1 MSRETDYQWYGA
13 VQDALAENDPIQIKT
28 RLQLAE
34 FAIFDRIDRFSR
46 ADHGQEEEALFNALA
61 IVRVLKIRHFAQQH
75 REDL

>member
-1 MSRETDYQWYGA
+1 MSRETYQWYGA

-34 FAIFDRIDRFSR
+34 FAIFNRIDTFSR
-46 ADHGQEEEALFNALA
+46 ADHGQEEAALFDALA
-61 IVRVLKIRHFAQQH
+61 IVRVLKILHLAQQH